1 MAMDVHRPIDL
12 RSSVTEPIPE
22 QTKFIPV
29 DQYFN
34 KFEEEERKR
43 CISVNLKLLNEAVQS
58 SDDEIGDVAEEFD

>member
-43 CISVNLKLLNEAVQS
+43 CISVNLKLLNEAV
-58 SDDEIGDVAEEFD
+58 